1 MAYEETGD
9 CGKEGCRM
17 MERHYRG
24 ARRPGSPEPGV
35 VSSSEF
41 LPKEIVALATM
52 ARMIAR
58 QVIER

>member
-1 MAYEETGD
+1 
-9 CGKEGCRM
+9 M